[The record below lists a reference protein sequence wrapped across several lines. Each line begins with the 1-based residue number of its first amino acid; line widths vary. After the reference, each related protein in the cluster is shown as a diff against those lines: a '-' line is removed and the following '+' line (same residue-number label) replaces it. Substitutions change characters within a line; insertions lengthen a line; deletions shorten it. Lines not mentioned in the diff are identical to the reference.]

1 MALRKEEIDEV
12 CDKEKRAMKERTR
25 ITIDVSPELRQRIKI
40 AAFQRN
46 LSISEYLSNILEQAV
61 PDEITAGEQARHP
74 VPSDILDEVYQIRE
88 QLLRESKGHTFEDT
102 AEEIRRMREERTE
115 YIEQLRKPK

>member
-1 MALRKEEIDEV
+1 MALRKEEIDEFYE
-12 CDKEKRAMKERTR
+12 KENRVMKERTR

-40 AAFQRN
+40 AALHKN

-61 PDEITAGEQARHP
+61 PEEITVGEQARHS

-102 AEEIRRMREERTE
+102 TETIRRMREERTE

>member
-1 MALRKEEIDEV
+1 MASSKE
-12 CDKEKRAMKERTR
+12 KERTR

-40 AAFQRN
+40 SAFHRN

-88 QLLRESKGHTFEDT
+88 QLLRESKGHPFDDT

-115 YIEQLRKPK
+115 YIEQLRKPN

>member
-1 MALRKEEIDEV
+1 MALRKEEFDDTY
-12 CDKEKRAMKERTR
+12 DKENRAMKERTR

-40 AAFQRN
+40 AAFRKN
-46 LSISEYLSNILEQAV
+46 LSISEYLSNILEQTV
-61 PDEITAGEQARHP
+61 PDEITGGEEARHP

-88 QLLRESKGHTFEDT
+88 QLLRESRGQTFEDT
-102 AEEIRRMREERTE
+102 AEEIRRMHEERTE